1 MDDLTKAAE
10 ESDDK
15 GYESKV
21 IPTTNRSVP
30 TRNCK
35 KNVVYHMDGIESEDE
50 YWEKYSQLIRSAI
63 CQKCLHNNLLTFK
76 FVFLN
81 VNTQSWN

>member
-50 YWEKYSQLIRSAI
+50 Y
-63 CQKCLHNNLLTFK
+63 
-76 FVFLN
+76 
-81 VNTQSWN
+81 

>member
-1 MDDLTKAAE
+1 MTPIVKNQPYIRERKPINFTMDDLNKAAE

-50 YWEKYSQLIRSAI
+50 Y
-63 CQKCLHNNLLTFK
+63 
-76 FVFLN
+76 
-81 VNTQSWN
+81 